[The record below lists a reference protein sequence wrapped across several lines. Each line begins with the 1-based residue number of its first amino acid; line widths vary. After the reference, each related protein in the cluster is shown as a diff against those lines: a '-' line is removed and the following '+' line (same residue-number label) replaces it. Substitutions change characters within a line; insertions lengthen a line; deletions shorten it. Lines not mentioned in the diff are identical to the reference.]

1 MPIYHVKKGL
11 PDVELPVGE
20 FPLIYSNHAL
30 QQKNE
35 RQLES
40 KHSIPLP
47 QTLNT
52 RNPKVKVIEIETH
65 GYGIVKILYKVPV
78 DKFRNLL
85 MAIKPIG
92 TSYVVKT
99 LWMVPEGEKKS
110 IDLSR
115 YADPKS
121 GYFKPKDLF

>member
-1 MPIYHVKKGL
+1 
-11 PDVELPVGE
+11 
-20 FPLIYSNHAL
+20 
-30 QQKNE
+30 
-35 RQLES
+35 
-40 KHSIPLP
+40 
-47 QTLNT
+47 
-52 RNPKVKVIEIETH
+52 
-65 GYGIVKILYKVPV
+65 
-78 DKFRNLL
+78 

-121 GYFKPKDLF
+121 GYFKPKDLFWNERRWHEVMPTAEIRKPQVKQETDEDKKEQEKIEKEFQKALSTLDKYREDPEFFEDLMNYWK